1 MNELFG
7 KLVKYMRGINPSAK
21 YSLDRLHR
29 ALALLLCLLLS
40 LTQFPMSALADGG
53 RAASFNQELMD
64 AENNWGI
71 LGGEGSVSGRTVTL
85 NPAVDGEAIQAQ
97 YEIDLTPLQDAVNGG
112 GLQADISYSASPEG
126 TTVSFSAGGN
136 ELSNGDTIP
145 SGSTSILVTLVN
157 PTSSTAEFTLS
168 LAFND
173 NDPPSLS
180 TLASTDTWS
189 NTNVILTPSADD
201 ADSGVSMVYES
212 DSSGNPIST
221 LTDNGDGTYTAS
233 ENGTYYFTAQDFAEH
248 STTVSYMVDNIDKAV
263 PSSPSISLSVESGW
277 ATSDVTATITG
288 SDAPEGQS
296 PQSIEYSLNG
306 SAWTRYSGTLTLSDE
321 GDTELRAHIIDEAGN
336 VSDSV
341 SAIARI
347 DTQPPELTAS
357 FGQTGTNNMA
367 TLTFTASDDTSGIL
381 EKRYMEG
388 EHTEADYSSAA
399 VLSGNTVSLAAG
411 KQYTVFARDNAG
423 HIALQTLYAS
433 AVPSL
438 SLPGSFSIQE
448 SESKSLNF
456 TVGDSETAAGSLTV
470 SVVSA
475 DSAALSVGT
484 VQNSDGTV
492 SVPLTAADSISSSH
506 SVNLT
511 VTVTDGDG
519 QSTTGLLAVTLQ
531 PVNDAPVAVDDD
543 ASVNEDSN
551 VSIPVLTN
559 DTDEEN
565 DTLSILSIGTPS
577 HGTAVKL
584 GNEIIYTPA
593 ANYNG
598 NDTFSYTI
606 TDGNKSAT
614 GSVTI
619 TVNPVP
625 DTPVAVNAVL
635 NILEDTPVE
644 IDLLKPIYVTDA
656 DIGTTQGDI
665 LSITAIDAVTYST
678 VGTVTILNE
687 QGLPAAEG
695 ERGLKVLYTPEA
707 EFSGTDQFRYTITD
721 SYGRTCTATVTVKI
735 SAVNDAPEYSLLNSS
750 YTVDEDCGT
759 YTLHFGVNDKETPA
773 DSLMLQ
779 AVSLDNAII
788 PNTSLS
794 LSKAQDGSATLSFA
808 PAANQNGTARLQ
820 FSLGDGFQTVEKTV
834 SIIINPVNDAP
845 YAGNDTIS
853 YTEDTACTID
863 PAVLLA
869 NDSDIESGKPT
880 FLSIKDWPEAAGTLT
895 QTGDTFLFTPTANYN
910 QNFTFHYIVEDA
922 DGAQTQATVTM
933 RATAVNDKPT
943 ISTEVSEVT
952 ISEDSA
958 TAPISFTINDEESS
972 VDELT
977 VTAGSDNNTL
987 ISPDGI
993 KLTTSGSTRSI
1004 TLTPNPDQ
1012 FGEANITLTVSDS
1025 LSSTTA
1031 TIKLIVTAVQDSP
1044 TAANDAVAALRTGDS
1059 LFTAASLLANDSDP
1073 DNDTLTILEYTQP
1086 GCGTLSLQSGTFTY
1100 HVNTDIADDKAT
1112 DTFQYTV
1119 SDGNGNTATA
1129 TVTVSLSGESAAPI
1143 ITSIADQYVLE
1154 DFLTAS
1160 VGFQATDPDGTEP
1173 TVTAVMN
1180 PEGIAN
1186 LQLIKGENG
1195 SYTLSFASISNL
1207 NGETQITIT
1216 ARDGASKTATIS
1228 FKLTVYPVNDAPV
1241 AGDVELSLQE
1251 DISRSFNPITL
1262 AGSAISDVEND
1273 TLHIVS
1279 MTRDGVTGAKGR
1291 LTSQGSG
1298 NYLYDPYSNVYGTE
1312 TYTYVVSDGKDE
1324 TSGKLNIT
1332 ITPVND
1338 APWFR
1343 SAIYQYVPNEID
1355 AQATIDVAANARDVD
1370 DSAFYIDS
1378 FTQPESGTVTVV
1390 DNKIVFTRTGTT
1402 GDGTDSFT
1410 VTVRDR
1416 ETNETPFNLT
1426 TAPDGYRTATVT
1438 VNIGT
1443 YSGDYSWVYNAS
1455 YETDE
1460 DAAPFTIYLDCG
1472 VSGGIPY
1479 TITLGSND
1487 TEKGTASVDSA
1498 QKCITYSPKLNANGS
1513 DTFTYTLSATIDD
1526 VPVQK
1531 TATVYVT
1538 LRPVNDAPV
1547 FDTAPAQDSVTQTDE
1562 DTAATGIPVAVSDVD
1577 GDQLTLNAYAYNA
1590 NPQEPV
1596 LLPSGIQLVS
1606 TEGGYT
1612 LNLTPVPNAN
1622 GDATVTL
1629 SVSDGMIST
1638 QRSFTLHVI
1647 PVNDA
1652 PVAQDYSV
1660 GIQEDTPTAI
1670 ALISANSDIDNAA
1683 STLTLQCSE
1692 PSHGDLTINADGVLY
1707 TPDANYYGGDSFTYT
1722 ISDPQG
1728 GVSNTATVTI
1738 DVSNVN
1744 DAPRIS
1750 GLSPT
1755 AVMLEDGTS
1764 DIPYTILDED
1774 AEDTHTANLSIVSE
1788 TPEGLFPPDD
1798 LKAVNGTITLKPGL
1812 NQYGTAVLLLT
1823 VTDSSGAE
1831 ATEQISV
1838 TVLPENDLP
1847 VAVDDA
1853 VTLEEDSSV
1862 EIEVTANDTDAEDAA
1877 GSLRILEVDSYN
1889 AHGVVTVL
1897 ADKHTI
1903 KYTPSANYTQ
1913 AASLKYRVVDSNNG
1927 YSNWATVTFTIQP
1940 VNDAPNAAEDKTTT
1954 TEDTPVTIDVLH
1966 NDSDAEGSALSIVS
1980 PTTEPIAT
1988 SHGSAVLSDGKIT
2001 YTPAADYF
2009 GTDSFQYTITD
2020 GELTGTGTVNVT
2032 VNAVNDPP
2040 VIVNITPFT
2049 HEPDDKDCWIMSEDE
2064 TKTFQFDA
2072 SDAYNETPPQSL
2084 IVKITSSNQYLLPD
2098 ASIAYS
2104 GSTTVKSIAIK
2115 PVANAY
2121 GDTELT
2127 VTANDGVNTTEA
2139 VFLLR
2144 VRPVNDKPVLTTD
2157 ASISLDED
2165 TSYRGEC
2172 SAYDVEGSDVCYT
2185 ISADPQHGGVTI
2197 DSYTGDY
2204 TYTPDENYYG
2214 ADEFTIRAN
2223 DEDVNNYDEVAVAVT
2238 VNSVNDLPVAVGEN
2252 GTTAEDTPLVLTFDE
2267 LLANDSDIETTRSSL
2282 TISAAGGAQHGTAAL
2297 DASGRK
2303 ITYTPASNYNG
2314 TDSFTYT
2321 VKDMDNGTATATV
2334 NVTITPV
2341 NDAPSALNKTVSI
2354 GENDGATTIPM
2365 STLASDVEGDVL
2377 EVAEGSVSFVE
2388 TETFGA
2394 TFSVTDGQLTITPN
2408 KDWTQSTNQ
2417 TLHLNYQVQESA
2429 APESN
2434 VQGTLTVTL
2443 TPVNDAP
2450 TITIDTVGNPALTF
2464 DEDSTGGTISFTVTD
2479 EEDDASLLTVTAS
2492 GSKINTTALNAALV
2506 LGTGSSRTAQV
2517 TSLLNQ
2523 NGATTV
2529 TLTVKDTKNATDPAA
2544 FNVYI
2549 TPVNDVPTAVSSTID
2564 VKENDGKTAIAIAK
2578 LATDVDGNALAVQS
2592 ATFDET
2598 EHYNATVSVES
2609 GTLYITPDANW
2620 KEYTTR
2626 TVHVTYT
2633 VVESGTSELY
2643 TVQGNLTVNLIP
2655 QNDAPHIVIS
2665 TPSLSFDEDDP
2676 AGDTVSFTVSDEE
2689 DDASALTVTAAGSD
2703 TIINIP
2709 ALNSA
2714 LALGTG
2720 ADRSALVTSLLDA
2733 NGSATVTLTVKD
2745 TSNITSS
2752 DTFDVTI
2759 APVNDAPRLEE
2770 NPSISIKEN
2779 DGKTAVPFDTL
2790 VLDVEENT
2798 IEVVESSV
2806 TCVEGNTFG
2815 AAISVENGVL
2825 YITPDQNW
2833 TQTQTQTIHLTY
2845 QIAETVTTEHYTSEM
2860 GTLTVNLIP
2869 ENDAPVISAIADLN
2883 MLEKTIQ
2890 TVRFTVTDEDD
2901 APGALTVTV
2910 TSTVPSLH
2918 KPLSI
2923 QTDSEDPNTR
2933 ILTIETTRFY
2943 GTSNI
2948 TISAKDDENKL
2959 AVPEPF
2965 KLTVGWQ
2972 NDSPVAA
2979 DDTYSLNE
2987 DGSLSMDVLANDS
3000 DDDVG
3005 IGGVNAQ
3012 TLSILAGSVTTPQH
3026 GTAVIQSG
3034 KILYT
3039 PAKDYFGPD
3048 SFTYKATDSYA
3059 GSTPAQATVY
3069 VTVNPVNDA
3078 PVAVNDS
3085 ASTAEDTALQ
3095 LEAAELLANDTDVEN
3110 NTLTLTGVQNTAS
3123 THGTVSFDSLA
3134 GTVTYTPALNYH
3146 GSASFTYTISDGNGG
3161 TATGTVNITVNSVND
3176 APVAMDDSVTVSE
3189 DAADA
3194 SLTVL
3199 SNDSD
3204 VDGDALTITAVTQ
3217 PAHGSVSIDGT
3228 AKALLFT
3235 PAENDNGQATFTYT
3249 ISDGNGGTD
3258 TATVTV
3264 TIDAVNDAPAAA
3276 DDTATIEEDAPQTG
3290 INVLANDT
3298 DIDGDTL
3305 TVTAISN
3312 VQHGTAQIAP
3322 GGTAALFTPDA
3333 DFYGDASFT
3342 YTVSDGGGGTDT
3354 ANVTV
3359 TVTPVNDAPEA
3370 KDDFYTLAE
3379 DAAST
3384 TLNVLANDTDIENDH
3399 LTVTGVTNVQHG
3411 TAEVLPDGSG
3421 VSFAP
3426 EANFYGTATFT
3437 YAISDGNGG
3446 TDTAD
3451 VTVTVTP
3458 VNDAPVAVNDEP
3470 DIEAYEDT
3478 PVVIPFSALLENDTD
3493 VDTPHEQ
3500 LTVAGYNATAHGTVS
3515 IDSTAKTL
3523 TFTPAENYHGEAS
3536 FQYMISDGALPS
3548 NYATV
3553 RFMVASVNDT
3563 PVPQDDGYTI
3573 EEDTRASLDV
3583 LVNDEDA
3590 DGDSLTITDVT
3601 SPANG
3606 TAVIDTEHNK
3616 INVAPAAN
3624 FNGTLSFSYTV
3635 SDGKGGTA
3643 TANVTVTV
3651 TPLNDAPSAA
3661 DDSLTTAEDTALVLT
3676 ASSLLVN
3683 DTDIDGDTISLS
3695 RVESSGLTHGS
3706 ITYDPAV
3713 GTLTYTPTQNY
3724 HGNASFT
3731 YGISDGNG
3739 GTASATARITVTP
3752 VDDAPI
3758 AVDDTATV
3766 RAGSTVT
3773 VNVLSNDSDQGDGDT
3788 LTVQSTLA
3796 TAPAN
3801 GTAVVN
3807 SDGTIAYTANS
3818 SYKGDDSFV
3827 YVLTDGIGT
3836 AQAKVTVTVT
3846 ARPSNSSHSTP
3857 TPEPVITIIDTPEP
3871 TQRPATSSGGS
3882 ASTPAPAPSAQPT
3895 PSAPTSTSPS
3905 PTGSQD
3911 VTLYNEEKPMES
3923 GEWSNTPVNLAV
3935 TDENGQP
3942 DTMLYRLKGE
3952 TEWKTLPVGEELTF
3966 SETGEYTVE
3975 YRSGNSKEI
3984 KEKVVLVDLLP
3995 PAVPEMTQTTGDDG
4009 SITISFNFLSDPGNS
4024 GNEFLILPTGEK
4036 IPLGAPITFTAPK
4049 DGEYTFTLID
4059 KAGNTTTFNVP
4070 VKAAVH
4076 SVNLNFGPEPAQ
4088 TWRAVAAAGIGL
4100 LLLLLLFRRPVKFIY
4115 EGNDNTG
4122 KKYRAVRKRFA
4133 RIPKKE
4139 KTLTLALNPPKKA
4152 RDAHELTVR
4161 FTRPFTR
4168 FMRQRH
4174 VALTLDDRKLGEF
4187 YIEKDQKGNWE
4198 VTLPL

>member
-1 MNELFG
+1 MYKVHFLIVILNELFG
-7 KLVKYMRGINPSAK
+7 KLVECMHSNTPSTNH
-21 YSLDRLHR
+21 SSDRPHR
-29 ALALLLCLLLS
+29 ALALLLCLLLT

-53 RAASFNQELMD
+53 RAAAFNQELMD
-64 AENNWGI
+64 ADGSWGI
-71 LGGEGSVSGRTVTL
+71 LGGEGSASGCTVTL
-85 NPAVDGEAIQAQ
+85 NPAVDGEAIQAK

-112 GLQADISYSASPEG
+112 GLTADISYSASPEG
-126 TTVSFSAGGN
+126 TTVSFSAGGS
-136 ELSNGDTIP
+136 ELSNGDAIP
-145 SGSTSILVTLVN
+145 AGSTSILVTLVN

-173 NDPPSLS
+173 TGDPTLS
-180 TLASTDTWS
+180 VEASEAEWTKD
-189 NTNVILTPSADD
+189 NVFLTPTAND
-201 ADSGVSMVYES
+201 ADSGISMVYQS
-212 DSSGNPIST
+212 DESGNPVST

-233 ENGTYYFTAQDFAEH
+233 GNGTYYFTAQDYAEH
-248 STTVSYMVDNIDKAV
+248 STTVSYAVDNIDKSV

-288 SDAPEGQS
+288 SDAPQGQS
-296 PQSIEYSLNG
+296 PQNIEYSLNG

-321 GDTELRAHIIDEAGN
+321 GDTELRAHIIDESGN
-336 VSDSV
+336 VSDPV
-341 SAIARI
+341 SATARI
-347 DTQPPELTAS
+347 DTQPPALTAS
-357 FGQTGTNNMA
+357 FGQTGTNNTA
-367 TLTFTASDDTSGIL
+367 TLTFTATDATSGVL
-381 EKRYMEG
+381 EKRYLEG
-388 EHTEADYSSAA
+388 EHTEADYSSAT

-411 KQYTVFARDNAG
+411 KQYTVFAKDNAG

-448 SESKSLNF
+448 SENKSLSF
-456 TVGDSETAAGSLTV
+456 TVSDSETAAGSLTV
-470 SVVSA
+470 SVESA

-484 VQNSDGTV
+484 VQNSGGTIT
-492 SVPLTAADSISSSH
+492 VPLTAADSIASEH
-506 SVNLT
+506 SVNLNI
-511 VTVTDGDG
+511 TVTDGDG
-519 QSTTGLLAVTLQ
+519 QSTTGVLAVTLV
-531 PVNDAPVAVDDD
+531 PVNDAPVAVNDS

-551 VSIPVLTN
+551 ASVLVLAN

-565 DTLSILSIGTPS
+565 DTLSISSVGTPS
-577 HGTAVKL
+577 HGTAVKS
-584 GNEIIYTPA
+584 GSQITYTPA

-598 NDTFSYTI
+598 EDTFTYTV
-606 TDGNKSAT
+606 TDGSKTAT

-625 DTPVAVNAVL
+625 DTPVAVNPVL

-644 IDLLKPIYVTDA
+644 IDLLNPSYVTDA
-656 DIGTTQGDI
+656 DIGTTQGDT
-665 LSITAIDAVTYST
+665 LSIACIDTATHST
-678 VGTVTILNE
+678 VGTVTILNA

-695 ERGLKVLYTPEA
+695 ERGVKVLYTPEA

-721 SYGRTCTATVTVKI
+721 SYSRSCSATVTVKV
-735 SAVNDAPEYSLLNSS
+735 SAVNDVPAYSSLNSS
-750 YTVDEDCGT
+750 YTVEEDCGT
-759 YTLHFGVNDKETPA
+759 YTLHFSVNDKETPA

-779 AVSLDNAII
+779 AASLDSAII

-808 PAANQNGTARLQ
+808 PASNKNGTARLQ

-834 SIIINPVNDAP
+834 SIIINPVNDVP
-845 YAGNDTIS
+845 YAGNDIIY
-853 YTEDTACTID
+853 YTEDTPYTID
-863 PAVLLA
+863 PADLLG

-880 FLSIKDWPEAAGTLT
+880 FLSIKDWPDSAGTLT
-895 QTGDTFLFTPTANYN
+895 PTGGKYLYTPTANYN
-910 QNFTFHYIVEDA
+910 QDFTFHYTVEDA
-922 DGAQTQATVTM
+922 DKAQSQATVTM

-943 ISTEVSEVT
+943 ISTGVSEVT
-952 ISEDSA
+952 ISEDSV

-972 VDELT
+972 VDTLT

-993 KLTTSGSTRSI
+993 KLTTSGSTRTI
-1004 TLTPNPDQ
+1004 TLTPNLDQ
-1012 FGEANITLTVSDS
+1012 SGEATITLTVSDS

-1031 TIKLIVTAVQDSP
+1031 TIKLIVTAVQDVP
-1044 TAANDAVAALRTGDS
+1044 AAANDAVAALRTGDS
-1059 LFTAASLLANDSDP
+1059 QFTAASLLANDSDP
-1073 DNDTLTILEYTQP
+1073 DNDTLIISEYTQP
-1086 GCGTLSLQSGTFTY
+1086 VCGTLSLQNGTFTY

-1129 TVTVSLSGESAAPI
+1129 KVTVSLSGESASPV

-1160 VGFQATDPDGTEP
+1160 VGFQVSDPDGTEP
-1173 TVTAVMN
+1173 VVTAVME
-1180 PEGIAN
+1180 PEGITN

-1195 SYTLSFASISNL
+1195 SYTLSFASIDNL
-1207 NGETQITIT
+1207 NGEIQITVT
-1216 ARDGASKTATIS
+1216 ARDGASKTAAAS
-1228 FKLTVYPVNDAPV
+1228 FKLTVYPVNDAPIAGNV
-1241 AGDVELSLQE
+1241 AVSLQE
-1251 DISRSFNPITL
+1251 DISRNFNPITL

-1279 MTRDGVTGAKGR
+1279 MTRDSAAGAKGR

-1343 SAIYQYVPNEID
+1343 NAIYQSVPNVID

-1370 DSAFYIDS
+1370 NNAFYIDS
-1378 FTQPESGTVTVV
+1378 YTQPTSGTVTVA
-1390 DNKIVFTRTGTT
+1390 DNKIVFTRTATT

-1416 ETNETPFNLT
+1416 ETNEIPFNLT

-1438 VNIGT
+1438 VNIGI
-1443 YSGDYSWVYNAS
+1443 YSGDYAWVYNAS

-1460 DAAPFTIYLDCG
+1460 DVAPFTIYLDCG
-1472 VSGGIPY
+1472 VSGGIAY
-1479 TITLGSND
+1479 TIELGSND
-1487 TEKGTASVDSA
+1487 TLKGTASVNSA
-1498 QKCITYSPKLNANGS
+1498 QKSITYSPISNANGS
-1513 DTFTYTLSATIDD
+1513 DTFTYTVFATIND
-1526 VPVQK
+1526 VLVQK
-1531 TATVYVT
+1531 TANVYVT

-1547 FDTAPAQDSVTQTDE
+1547 FDTAPAQNSVTQTDE
-1562 DTAATGIPVAVSDVD
+1562 DTAAAGIPVAVSDVD
-1577 GDQLTLNAYAYNA
+1577 GDQLTLNAYAVNA
-1590 NPQEPV
+1590 NSQEPV
-1596 LLPSGIQLVS
+1596 LLPSGIKLTS
-1606 TEGGYT
+1606 TESGYT

-1622 GDATVTL
+1622 GDATVIL

-1638 QRSFTLHVI
+1638 QRSFTLHVNPI
-1647 PVNDA
+1647 NDA

-1692 PSHGDLTINADGVLY
+1692 PTHGDLSMNADGVLY
-1707 TPDANYYGGDSFTYT
+1707 TPDANYYGSDSFTYT
-1722 ISDPQG
+1722 ISDPEG

-1738 DVSNVN
+1738 TVGNVN

-1764 DIPYTILDED
+1764 SIPYTILDED
-1774 AEDTHTANLSIVSE
+1774 AEDTHTSSLSIVSE
-1788 TPEGLFPPDD
+1788 SPEGLFPPAD
-1798 LKAVNGTITLKPGL
+1798 LKAENGTITLKPGA

-1831 ATEQISV
+1831 ATEEISV

-1847 VAVDDA
+1847 AATDDA
-1853 VTLEEDSSV
+1853 VSLQEDNSV
-1862 EIEVTANDTDAEDAA
+1862 EVEVTANDTDAEDAA

-1903 KYTPSANYTQ
+1903 KYKPNADYTQ
-1913 AASLKYRVVDSNNG
+1913 AASLRYRVVDSNNG
-1927 YSNWATVTFTIQP
+1927 YSNWATLTFTIQP
-1940 VNDAPNAAEDKTTT
+1940 VNDAPNAVTDPVST
-1954 TEDTPVTIDVLH
+1954 TEDMPITIDVLH
-1966 NDSDAEGSALSIVS
+1966 NDRDAEGSALSIVS
-1980 PTTEPIAT
+1980 PTAEPIAT
-1988 SHGSAVLSDGKIT
+1988 AHGTAVLSDGKIT
-2001 YTPAADYF
+2001 YTPADDYF
-2009 GTDSFQYTITD
+2009 GADSFQYTITD
-2020 GELTGTGTVNVT
+2020 GELTGTGTVNIT

-2104 GSTTVKSIAIK
+2104 GSTTVKSLAIK
-2115 PVANAY
+2115 PIANAY

-2127 VTANDGVNTTEA
+2127 VTANDGVNTTQA

-2144 VRPVNDKPVLTTD
+2144 VSPVNDKPVLTTD
-2157 ASISLDED
+2157 DSIVLDED
-2165 TSYRGEC
+2165 TSYKGKC
-2172 SAYDVEGSDVCYT
+2172 SAYDVEASNVCYT
-2185 ISADPQHGGVTI
+2185 ISEEPANGSVTI
-2197 DSYTGDY
+2197 DPSTGDY
-2204 TYTPDENYYG
+2204 TYTPTENYYG
-2214 ADEFTIRAN
+2214 TDTFTIRAN

-2238 VNSVNDLPVAVGEN
+2238 VNSVNDLPVAVGETE
-2252 GTTAEDTPLVLTFDE
+2252 TTDEDTPLVLTFDE
-2267 LLANDSDIETTRSSL
+2267 LLANDSDIETARSSL
-2282 TISAAGGAQHGTAAL
+2282 STSAAGGAQHGTATL
-2297 DASGRK
+2297 DASGKK

-2321 VKDMDNGTATATV
+2321 VKDEHNGTAAATV

-2341 NDAPSALNKTVSI
+2341 NDAPSALSKTVTI
-2354 GENDGATTIPM
+2354 GENDGATTILM
-2365 STLASDVEGDVL
+2365 SSLATDVEGDAL
-2377 EVAEGSVSFVE
+2377 EVADGSVSFVE
-2388 TETFGA
+2388 TETFGTA
-2394 TFSVTDGQLTITPN
+2394 FSVTGGQLTITPN
-2408 KDWTQSTNQ
+2408 KDWTQSANQ

-2429 APESN
+2429 TPSNN

-2443 TPVNDAP
+2443 TPVNDTP
-2450 TITIDTVGNPALTF
+2450 KITITTAGNPALTF
-2464 DEDSTGGTISFTVTD
+2464 DEDSAGGTIAFTVSD
-2479 EEDDASLLTVTAS
+2479 EEDDASSLTVTAA
-2492 GSKINTTALNAALV
+2492 GSKINTTALNAELA

-2529 TLTVKDTKNATDPAA
+2529 TLTVKDTKNATNPAA

-2549 TPVNDVPTAVSSTID
+2549 TPVNDTPAAVSSTVSI
-2564 VKENDGKTAIAIAK
+2564 KENDGKTAVAIAK
-2578 LATDVDGNALAVQS
+2578 LATDVDANALAVQS
-2592 ATFDET
+2592 ASFDES
-2598 EHYNATVSVES
+2598 EHYNAAVSVES

-2643 TVQGNLTVNLIP
+2643 TIEGNLTVNLVP
-2655 QNDAPHIVIS
+2655 QNDAPHIVVS

-2676 AGDTVSFTVSDEE
+2676 AGGTVSFTVSDEE
-2689 DDASALTVTAAGSD
+2689 DDASALTVTAAGSES
-2703 TIINIP
+2703 TINIP

-2714 LALGTG
+2714 LSLGTG

-2745 TSNITSS
+2745 TSNATGTGS
-2752 DTFDVTI
+2752 FGVTI

-2770 NPSISIKEN
+2770 NPVISIKEN

-2798 IEVVESSV
+2798 VEVVSNSV
-2806 TCVEGNTFG
+2806 TCVEGNTQG
-2815 AAISVENGVL
+2815 AVISVEDGVL

-2833 TQTQTQTIHLTY
+2833 DKTQTQTIHLKY
-2845 QIAETVTTEHYTSEM
+2845 KIAETVTTEHYTSEE

-2869 ENDAPVISAIADLN
+2869 ENDAPVISAVADLN
-2883 MLEKTIQ
+2883 MLEKTTQ
-2890 TVRFTVTDEDD
+2890 TLRFTVTDEDD
-2901 APGALTVTV
+2901 VPAALTVTV
-2910 TSTVPSLH
+2910 ASTVPSLH

-2933 ILTIETTRFY
+2933 ILVIETTRFY

-2948 TISAKDDENKL
+2948 TISAKDDENKA

-2987 DGSLSMDVLANDS
+2987 DGSLSMDVLVNDS

-3005 IGGVNAQ
+3005 IGGANAQ
-3012 TLSILAGSVTTPQH
+3012 TLSILAGSVTAPQH

-3039 PAKDYFGPD
+3039 PAKDYYGPD

-3059 GSTPAQATVY
+3059 GSTPAQATVS

-3085 ASTAEDTALQ
+3085 SSTAEDTVLPMSASSLT
-3095 LEAAELLANDTDVEN
+3095 ANDTDVEN
-3110 NTLTLTGVQNTAS
+3110 NTLTLTAVHSTAS
-3123 THGTVSFDSLA
+3123 THGTVSFNSLT
-3134 GTVTYTPALNYH
+3134 GIVTYTPALNYH
-3146 GSASFTYTISDGNGG
+3146 GAASFTYTISDGNGG
-3161 TATGTVNITVNSVND
+3161 TANATVNITVTSVND
-3176 APVAMDDSVTVSE
+3176 APIAADDNVTVSE
-3189 DAADA
+3189 DATDA

-3199 SNDSD
+3199 TNDSD
-3204 VDGDALTITAVTQ
+3204 VDGDTLTITEVTQ
-3217 PAHGSVSIDGT
+3217 PARGSVSIAGT
-3228 AKALLFT
+3228 AKSLLFT
-3235 PAENDNGQATFTYT
+3235 PAANDNAQVTLTYT

-3264 TIDAVNDAPAAA
+3264 TVDAMNDAPVAA
-3276 DDTATIEEDAPQTG
+3276 DDTATIDEDAPQTA
-3290 INVLANDT
+3290 IDVLANDT
-3298 DIDGDTL
+3298 DIDGNTL
-3305 TVTAISN
+3305 SVTQITN

-3322 GGTAALFTPDA
+3322 GGTGVLFTPDA
-3333 DFYGDASFT
+3333 NFFGDASFT

-3359 TVTPVNDAPEA
+3359 TVTPENDAPDA
-3370 KDDFYTLAE
+3370 KADTFTRAE
-3379 DAAST
+3379 DAAAST
-3384 TLNVLANDTDIENDH
+3384 LDVLANDTDTENDH
-3399 LTVTGVTNVQHG
+3399 LTVTDVTNVQHG

-3426 EANFYGTATFT
+3426 AGDYYGSATFT

-3470 DIEAYEDT
+3470 DIEVNEDT
-3478 PVVIPFSALLENDTD
+3478 PVVIPFSTLLINDTD

-3500 LTVAGYNATAHGTVS
+3500 LAVAGYNAAAHGTVS
-3515 IDSTAKTL
+3515 IDAVAKTL

-3536 FQYMISDGALPS
+3536 FQYMISDGELPS

-3553 RFMVASVNDT
+3553 RFTVSSVNDT
-3563 PVPQDDGYTI
+3563 PVPEDDGYTI
-3573 EEDTRASLDV
+3573 DEDTRASLDV

-3590 DGDSLTITDVT
+3590 DGDSLTITEVT
-3601 SPANG
+3601 SPADG

-3616 INVAPAAN
+3616 IDVAPAAD
-3624 FNGTLSFSYTV
+3624 FNGTLSFTYTV
-3635 SDGKGGTA
+3635 SDGNGGTA

-3651 TPLNDAPSAA
+3651 TPGNDAPSAA

-3676 ASSLLVN
+3676 ASSLLIN
-3683 DTDIDGDTISLS
+3683 DKDIDGDTISLS

-3706 ITYDPAV
+3706 LVYDPTA
-3713 GTLTYTPTQNY
+3713 
-3724 HGNASFT
+3724 GNAHL
-3731 YGISDGNG
+3731 Y
-3739 GTASATARITVTP
+3739 AHAE
-3752 VDDAPI
+3752 
-3758 AVDDTATV
+3758 
-3766 RAGSTVT
+3766 
-3773 VNVLSNDSDQGDGDT
+3773 LSREC
-3788 LTVQSTLA
+3788 L
-3796 TAPAN
+3796 
-3801 GTAVVN
+3801 
-3807 SDGTIAYTANS
+3807 
-3818 SYKGDDSFV
+3818 
-3827 YVLTDGIGT
+3827 
-3836 AQAKVTVTVT
+3836 
-3846 ARPSNSSHSTP
+3846 
-3857 TPEPVITIIDTPEP
+3857 
-3871 TQRPATSSGGS
+3871 
-3882 ASTPAPAPSAQPT
+3882 
-3895 PSAPTSTSPS
+3895 
-3905 PTGSQD
+3905 
-3911 VTLYNEEKPMES
+3911 LY
-3923 GEWSNTPVNLAV
+3923 L
-3935 TDENGQP
+3935 
-3942 DTMLYRLKGE
+3942 R
-3952 TEWKTLPVGEELTF
+3952 
-3966 SETGEYTVE
+3966 
-3975 YRSGNSKEI
+3975 
-3984 KEKVVLVDLLP
+3984 
-3995 PAVPEMTQTTGDDG
+3995 
-4009 SITISFNFLSDPGNS
+4009 
-4024 GNEFLILPTGEK
+4024 
-4036 IPLGAPITFTAPK
+4036 
-4049 DGEYTFTLID
+4049 
-4059 KAGNTTTFNVP
+4059 
-4070 VKAAVH
+4070 H
-4076 SVNLNFGPEPAQ
+4076 
-4088 TWRAVAAAGIGL
+4088 
-4100 LLLLLLFRRPVKFIY
+4100 FRRQRRHCL
-4115 EGNDNTG
+4115 GHC
-4122 KKYRAVRKRFA
+4122 
-4133 RIPKKE
+4133 
-4139 KTLTLALNPPKKA
+4139 
-4152 RDAHELTVR
+4152 AHHR
-4161 FTRPFTR
+4161 HAGGRRP
-4168 FMRQRH
+4168 H
-4174 VALTLDDRKLGEF
+4174 SG
-4187 YIEKDQKGNWE
+4187 
-4198 VTLPL
+4198 